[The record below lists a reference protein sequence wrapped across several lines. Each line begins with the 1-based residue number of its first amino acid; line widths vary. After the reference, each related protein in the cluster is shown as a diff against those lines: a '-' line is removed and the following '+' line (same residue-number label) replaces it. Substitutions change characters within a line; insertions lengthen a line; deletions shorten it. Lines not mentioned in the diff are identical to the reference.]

1 MKLYKRKITASTDSR
16 DYSKQDV
23 MRKVEDLAYDLGV
36 AVDFHEVGKFGGHY
50 RYLVDLVFDI
60 YDGADIIDT
69 CGILIR
75 NDEPK
80 TYVLYG
86 NLKRSIQCLTLDK
99 ALDFLE
105 SYIRKITL

>member
-36 AVDFHEVGKFGGHY
+36 AVDFHEEGKYGGHY

-60 YDGADIIDT
+60 YDGEDIVDT

-80 TYVLYG
+80 TYVSYE

-105 SYIRKITL
+105 SYIRKIAL